1 VGRNR
6 TLEAIVSIA
15 GQLDPSLAKSISDAQ
30 KQFSGLKV
38 GIAAISTVTVAAT
51 AAVVKFGA
59 DAVNNAVEFETQM
72 ANVSTLLDGTTE
84 QVSERIG
91 ELGDDV
97 LAVSNN
103 TGVATDELTDGL
115 YQIIS
120 AVGDSEDAIDQME
133 LAAKAAAAGGAT
145 TTDAINLLTAVTKGY
160 GDTSA
165 DAFQKASDLSFMTV
179 KLGQTSFPEL
189 ASSIG
194 KVVPLASAL
203 GVEQEELY
211 GAFATLTG
219 VTGSTAEV
227 STQMKAVMSGLMSP
241 TDGMTKALN
250 SLGYVNA
257 NAALESLGLQG
268 TLEALGSTVNGDTQ
282 ALAKMFSSVEAQ
294 TAILAL
300 SGAQAGNFV
309 EKTAAMYEATGA
321 TEAAFAKQTDTLEY
335 TIKCIK
341 NLGKNFMTSIGRT
354 ILPII
359 KDIAQKLLPVV
370 QSGLEHIQPIIEN
383 LYSALSPVINVVGD
397 FILGLMPSF
406 EGKLDAMCGLWERMQ
421 PVLGELAKKYMPIF
435 QNILGK
441 VGGLFE
447 KIAPVVSQF
456 VESLLPILAQLLDAL
471 APIINTIVDS
481 LSPVFDMIGNLV
493 SSLLPA
499 LAELIGFLADIF
511 EVAAPY
517 ISEIIG
523 GVLERIVSVVGN
535 IIGVFTG
542 LCDFISNVFAGNLE
556 AAWNGIVSSL
566 ANIIKGI
573 ANYALLF
580 ITPVVEIINAVI
592 TGINGIA
599 IPDWVP
605 RIGGKSLNIP
615 TIQLPQLAAG
625 GFTDGVSIAGE
636 AGTEAVISFTSAYR
650 DENIGYWSEAGQ
662 MLGVD
667 MRMLEVAM
675 AVASVF
681 DDKLLT
687 SDIPFYASGGFT
699 QGLSIAGEAGTEA
712 IISFDKAHRNENL
725 SYWAKA
731 GQMLGVD
738 DSLLNLLES
747 GIPSSQNM
755 IFNIT
760 FSPQI
765 TINSTECIEFD
776 LMEKL
781 REEEENLMD
790 MLEDMIE
797 RRGGDQYRAS
807 FG

>member
-1 VGRNR
+1 MGRNR

-605 RIGGKSLNIP
+605 GIGGKSLNIP